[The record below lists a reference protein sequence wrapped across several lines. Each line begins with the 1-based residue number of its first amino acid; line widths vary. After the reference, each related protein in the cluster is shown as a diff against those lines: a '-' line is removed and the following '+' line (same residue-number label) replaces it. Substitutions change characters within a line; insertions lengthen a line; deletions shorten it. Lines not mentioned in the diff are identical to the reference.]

1 MGDRKRKCTLH
12 EVHEGDTWAIKDP
25 LPQINPCSYKVK
37 IIAKDTVKSF
47 YLVNFKIH
55 SPVYPENGRVRM
67 LTSYLS
73 FTDQCLFI
81 PDWSIC
87 YVRRI
92 GVNIF
97 SNNSQHT

>member
-1 MGDRKRKCTLH
+1 MEYMKGLH
-12 EVHEGDTWAIKDP
+12 GQSRTHSPKSTHVV
-25 LPQINPCSYKVK
+25 KVK

-47 YLVNFKIH
+47 YLVNFKTQ
-55 SPVYPENGRVRM
+55 SPVYPENGRVRT

-73 FTDQCLFI
+73 FTDQCLLI

-87 YVRRI
+87 NVRRI

-97 SNNSQHT
+97 FLITVSIRNTSSKANN